1 MDLIPALLLTLTPQP
16 AGKAPTDPADVEEVD
31 AIDCRLDQASYMQ
44 FAMAVAGEEQLA
56 RKRHWK
62 KVAPKTSFI
71 DEYQLPKPIVVA
83 GSYSTRH
90 IGFTG
95 NGILA
100 ILDVPDPAIIAR
112 AEHVDNVVTAQP
124 LIDAIVATGK
134 RTRSQVEADMPF
146 RKFLGERIIQDKTE
160 PARDGED
167 FGSHV
172 VVART
177 ISNATTHP
185 GKTFYG
191 CSYRFEMLDKDG
203 KSL

>member
-1 MDLIPALLLTLTPQP
+1 MYLVPALLLALTLQSTGE
-16 AGKAPTDPADVEEVD
+16 AATDPSDIAEVD
-31 AIDCRLDQASYMQ
+31 AIDCRLDHASYMQ
-44 FAMAVAGEEQLA
+44 FAMAIAGEEQLA
-56 RKRHWK
+56 RKRRWK
-62 KVAPKTSFI
+62 KVASGNAFME
-71 DEYQLPKPIVVA
+71 EYELPQPIVVG

-90 IGFTG
+90 IAFTG

-100 ILDVPDPAIIAR
+100 VLDLPDPTIIAR
-112 AEHVDNVVTAQP
+112 AKHVDNVVTAQP
-124 LIDAIVATGK
+124 MIDAIVASGK
-134 RTRSQVEADMPF
+134 RTRAQAETDIPF

-160 PARDGED
+160 AARDGED

-191 CSYRFEMLDKDG
+191 CSYRFEMLDKEG
-203 KSL
+203 KPL